1 MAEGYVI
8 RADGNS
14 NIGAGH
20 LMRCLTI
27 AGELKECIGPGDKI
41 IFVCAD
47 KDGASLVEN
56 RGFTACC
63 LDTAYDRMDAE
74 TASLEQAFHQ
84 IAKDGLKL
92 KWILVDS
99 YYITDEYVAFLSRFA
114 KVAVMDDL
122 AEKPR
127 RSDLVINYN
136 LYAKEA
142 YENMPGKEILK
153 ETLLGAA
160 YVPLRR
166 QFQGCVK
173 NEKLSDGQSPREGQK
188 HQVENVLITTGGADQ
203 DNIGG
208 RILEKL
214 AVKYDTIKFH
224 LVAGRYHPQIRWLW
238 ALADERENIEIHVD
252 VQDMASLM
260 KQCDLSITA
269 GGTTIYELCAMGVP
283 LVCFSYAKNQEQ
295 LCAYMEKLVG
305 NCYAGEWH
313 KNQPKTMEKL
323 CEIFEQMYENED
335 LRKQAGIKQTLAVDG
350 MGAGRIA
357 KRLAE

>member
-27 AGELKECIGPGDKI
+27 AMELKECIDPRDKI

-47 KDGASLVEN
+47 RDGASLVEN

-63 LDTAYDRMDAE
+63 LGTAYDRMDAE
-74 TASLEQAFHQ
+74 TTSLEQTFHQ
-84 IAKDGLKL
+84 IMKDGTRL

-99 YYITDEYVAFLSRFA
+99 YYITDGYLAFLSQFA

-122 AEKPR
+122 AQKPL

-136 LYAKEA
+136 LYAIEA

-153 ETLLGAA
+153 ETLLGAD

-166 QFQGCVK
+166 QFQGPGN
-173 NEKLSDGQSPREGQK
+173 NETLSGGQK
-188 HQVENVLITTGGADQ
+188 ITEEKTHQVRNVLITTGGADQ

-214 AVKYDTIKFH
+214 AVKYDTAKFH
-224 LVAGRYHPQIRWLW
+224 LVAGRYHPQIGWLE
-238 ALADERENIEIHVD
+238 ALAGEHKNIEIHVD

-269 GGTTIYELCAMGVP
+269 GGTTIYELCALGVP

-295 LCAYMEKLVG
+295 LCTYMEKLVG
-305 NCYAGEWH
+305 GCYAGEWH
-313 KNQPKTMEKL
+313 KNQQKTMEKL
-323 CEIFEQMYENED
+323 CELFEQMYENEK
-335 LRKQAGIKQTLAVDG
+335 LRKQAGRKQMLVVDG

-357 KRLAE
+357 KKLAE